1 MATKTID
8 ADTMGDRAQTLLD
21 WTRLNSRWLTIG
33 GVIVVVAAG
42 GYWFYTRSREI
53 QTRNAESALGNARQA
68 MSAGNLPLAQSD
80 LQQVYAKYGSTAA
93 GVQAAMLIAQ
103 IDYDAGKNQDGIS
116 ILQKVSGSGPAAY
129 LESTVRSLEGDG
141 YAQLGK
147 PVDAAKQYAA
157 AAQATQFKNEKA
169 FYQAKAARAYQAAG
183 DTASAHKIWSV
194 LATDPDAKA
203 MATEARVRLG
213 ELTARV
219 ATK

>member
-1 MATKTID
+1 MPTKTID

-21 WTRLNSRWLTIG
+21 WTRLNSQWLTIG
-33 GVIVVVAAG
+33 GLVVVIAAG

-53 QTRNAESALGNARQA
+53 QARNAETALNNARQA

-80 LQQVYAKYGSTAA
+80 LQQVYSKYGSTAA

-116 ILQKVSGSGPAAY
+116 MLQKVAGSGPAAY
-129 LESTVRSLEGDG
+129 LEPTVRSLEGDG

-147 PVDAAKQYAA
+147 AVDAAKQYAA
-157 AAQATQFKNEKA
+157 AAQATSYKNEKA
-169 FYQAKAARAYQAAG
+169 YYQAKAARAYQAAG
-183 DTASAHKIWSV
+183 DTANARSIWSA
-194 LATDPDAKA
+194 LATDPDAKSV
-203 MATEARVRLG
+203 ATEARVRIG